1 MPTRSQKYR
10 LGLFIIV
17 SLSALLLLLM
27 IIGSEK
33 FLKKRDIYLITY
45 KDISVSGL
53 EVGGP
58 VKYLGLGV
66 GTIKNI
72 QIDPEDIS
80 RIIVTVALKPGT
92 PIKKDTY
99 ADIELIGIT
108 GLKMIEIR
116 GGSNEAELLEPE
128 QFIQAGGSVTEAI
141 TGKAEIIA
149 EKIELLLNN
158 LNRFSQPE
166 NMDKI
171 TKLTESAT
179 QTFDNF
185 DKVLVENRKD
195 IRLIINQSQASIAR
209 IDTISG
215 LLLTSVEKIHD
226 LAVGDTL
233 EEILSNVQGITV
245 KLRKANLGL
254 LIEQLSSAIEKTNHV
269 LTLIDHDLESGSKS
283 FFTSLERLKS
293 TLEYLDEA
301 SRIIN
306 EDPSVL
312 IRGTEFEDLPDEE
325 LDR

>member
-10 LGLFIIV
+10 LGLFIVI
-17 SLSALLLLLM
+17 SFSALLVLLL
-27 IIGSEK
+27 IIGSEQ
-33 FLKKRDIYLITY
+33 FLKKKDIYLITY

-53 EVGGP
+53 EVGSP

-72 QIDPEDIS
+72 QIDPDDIS

-116 GGSNEAELLEPE
+116 GGSNEADLLEPG
-128 QFIQAGGSVTEAI
+128 QFIRAGGSVTEAI
-141 TGKAEIIA
+141 TGRAEIIA

-166 NMDKI
+166 NMEKI
-171 TKLTESAT
+171 TKLTENAAHA
-179 QTFDNF
+179 FENF
-185 DKVLVENRKD
+185 DHVLVENRND
-195 IRLIINQSQASIAR
+195 IRKIIHQSQATIAR
-209 IDTISG
+209 IDTISQ
-215 LLLTSVEKIHD
+215 LLLISVEEIHQ

-233 EEILSNVQGITV
+233 EEILSNVQRITV
-245 KLRKANLGL
+245 KLRKADLER
-254 LIEQLSSAIEKTNHV
+254 LIEQLGHAIERTNHI

-283 FFTSLERLKS
+283 FFSSLERLKS

-301 SRIIN
+301 SRKIN

-312 IRGTEFEDLPDEE
+312 LRGTEYEDLPDED